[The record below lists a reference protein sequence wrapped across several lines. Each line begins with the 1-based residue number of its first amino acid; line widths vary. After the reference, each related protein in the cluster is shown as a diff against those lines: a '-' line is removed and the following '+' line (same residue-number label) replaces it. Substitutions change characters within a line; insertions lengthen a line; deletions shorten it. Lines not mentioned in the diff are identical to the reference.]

1 MPSPENNKPMK
12 IKVCGMREPENIKA
26 LAALPVDM
34 VGFIFYAR
42 SPRFAEGKLAKW
54 LAKEGAVLEGKK
66 RVGVFVN
73 AEVEDVLNHV
83 HDFELDFVQL
93 HGNESPEYCQL
104 LRNLWETTS
113 MRKAKLIKA
122 FPVDEDFDFEVVSP
136 YTAHCAYF
144 LFDTKGKEFGGTG
157 QQFDWSLMGGY
168 RGVTPFLLSGGI
180 GPDAVDALLAF
191 RHPQLYGID
200 INSRFEVKPGLKDME
215 KIAQF
220 ITALKQPTT

>member
-1 MPSPENNKPMK
+1 MK
-12 IKVCGMREPENIKA
+12 IKVCGMREPDNIRA
-26 LAALPVDM
+26 LAKLPADM
-34 VGFIFYAR
+34 LGFIFYSR
-42 SPRFAEGKLAKW
+42 SPRYAGDKLAKW
-54 LAKEGAVLEGKK
+54 LAKEGYLLESKK

-122 FPVDEDFDFEVVSP
+122 FHIDETFDFNEVSP
-136 YTAHCAYF
+136 FTPHCAYF

-157 QQFDWSLMGGY
+157 RQYDWKLLDKY
-168 RGVTPFLLSGGI
+168 QGVTPFLLSGGI
-180 GPDAVDALLAF
+180 GPEDAGAVLAL
-191 RHPQLYGID
+191 RHPQLYGVD
-200 INSRFEVKPGLKDME
+200 INSRFEEKPGVKDLDKVAE
-215 KIAQF
+215 F
-220 ITALKQPTT
+220 ITALKQQTP